1 MQGDDDIIRWK
12 EEQRRKEEEDRKQR
26 AAWQY
31 VAEMQSSVAPPKM
44 KRAST
49 LTEHLSGTG
58 EAVGKLEKQIAML
71 AQALESLLPPNVE
84 SAVPEPD
91 TTGLPNLV
99 GAVAVCNDR
108 LDRVSARL
116 GWILGNL
123 AL

>member
-12 EEQRRKEEEDRKQR
+12 EEQRRKEEEDRKHR
-26 AAWQY
+26 ASRQY
-31 VAEMQSSVAPPKM
+31 GTGLQNDLAPPKM
-44 KRAST
+44 KRAPT

-71 AQALESLLPPNVE
+71 AQALESLLPPNV
-84 SAVPEPD
+84 
-91 TTGLPNLV
+91 TTGLPGLV

-108 LDRVSARL
+108 LDRVSTRL